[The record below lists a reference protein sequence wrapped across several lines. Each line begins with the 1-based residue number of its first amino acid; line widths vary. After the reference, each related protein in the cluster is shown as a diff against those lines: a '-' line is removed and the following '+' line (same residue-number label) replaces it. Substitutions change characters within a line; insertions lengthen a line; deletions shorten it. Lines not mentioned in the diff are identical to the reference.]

1 MEKKTLF
8 NTFLTFAIA
17 MLTMISV
24 TFAWF
29 TIAYDAGGEIVGTV
43 GTLETAYD
51 FAQIKSDGFEFEHQ
65 DGMFN
70 DSEVIPGS
78 SFVFTLVVSSEGNE
92 KGLITVDLTG
102 VNSYIVDNNN
112 DLIEEFT
119 DNRNKIQFAF
129 TYSVIDV
136 YWVPRE
142 SNISKLPQNVD
153 QNNPLPSPE
162 KINEMGWIQ
171 FSEDEKDLY
180 YPTFNQNGNI
190 NSVKDEVSF
199 CNFYESEGVYKDST
213 TYSLLKDVKLN
224 EESAGDTADAKN
236 AFIIYFRISYKNEIT
251 LPSYLDQDYEYSPDV
266 YENQLM
272 GIDAIM
278 IVSKEEENK

>member
-8 NTFLTFAIA
+8 NTTLTFLIA
-17 MLTMISV
+17 LLTMFSV

-29 TIAYDAGGEIVGTV
+29 TIAHDAGGEIVGTV

-51 FAQIKSDGFEFEHQ
+51 FAQIKGDSFEFEHQ

-92 KGLITVDLTG
+92 KGEVTVDMTG
-102 VNSYIVDNNN
+102 VNSYIVDENN
-112 DLIEEFT
+112 DLIEEFV

-136 YWVPRE
+136 FWVP
-142 SNISKLPQNVD
+142 SGSSISKLPQNVD
-153 QNNPLPSPE
+153 QANPLPSSDVIKE
-162 KINEMGWIQ
+162 LGWIE
-171 FSEDEKDLY
+171 FTDEEKKAY
-180 YPTFNQNGNI
+180 YPTYIQNGKE

-213 TYSLLKDVKLN
+213 TYSLLKNVKLN
-224 EESAGDTADAKN
+224 EQSAGDTAEAKN
-236 AFIIYFRISYKNEIT
+236 AFIIYFKISYKNEIV
-251 LPSYLDQDYEYSPDV
+251 LPSYLDQDYIYSPDV

-278 IVSKEEENK
+278 IVSKEEEKK

>member
-8 NTFLTFAIA
+8 NTLLTFLIA
-17 MLTMISV
+17 MLTMVSV

-43 GTLETAYD
+43 GTIETAYD
-51 FAQIKSDGFEFEHQ
+51 FAQIKGDGFEFEHQ

-92 KGLITVDLTG
+92 KGQVTVDMTG

-119 DNRNKIQFAF
+119 DNRQKIQFAF
-129 TYSVIDV
+129 TYSVINV
-136 YWVPRE
+136 FWVPSE

-153 QNNPLPSPE
+153 QNNPLPSADEITELGWLEFTDEE
-162 KINEMGWIQ
+162 KE
-171 FSEDEKDLY
+171 LY
-180 YPTFNQNGNI
+180 YPKFNQNGKDV
-190 NSVKDEVSF
+190 SVKEGVSF
-199 CNFYESEGVYKDST
+199 CNYYESEGNYKDST
-213 TYSLLKDVKLN
+213 TYSLLKDVNIN
-224 EESAGDTADAKN
+224 EKDKGNTAEAKN
-236 AFIIYFRISYKNEIT
+236 AFIVYFRISYNNEIV
-251 LPSYLDQDYEYSPDV
+251 LPSYLDQNYTYNPDV

-278 IVSKEEENK
+278 IVSKEEEKK

>member
-29 TIAYDAGGEIVGTV
+29 SIAYDAGGEIVGTV

-153 QNNPLPSPE
+153 QNNPLPSE
-162 KINEMGWIQ
+162 EEINEMGWIQ
-171 FSEDEKDLY
+171 FSEDEKKLY

-190 NSVKDEVSF
+190 NSVEDEVSF

-251 LPSYLDQDYEYSPDV
+251 LPSYLDQNYEYSPDV